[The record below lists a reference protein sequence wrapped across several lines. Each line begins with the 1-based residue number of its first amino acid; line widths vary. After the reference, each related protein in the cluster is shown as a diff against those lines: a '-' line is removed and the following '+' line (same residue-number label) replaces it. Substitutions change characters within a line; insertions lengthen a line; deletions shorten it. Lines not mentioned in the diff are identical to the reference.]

1 MNHSLMIPGIV
12 FCINPKDDAEVV
24 SSSDWREEQDCRE
37 EVKKIAE
44 NGLQA
49 LKAQIGSNLPDQLM
63 IC

>member
-37 EVKKIAE
+37 EVKK
-44 NGLQA
+44 LQRTDYKH
-49 LKAQIGSNLPDQLM
+49 LKHK
-63 IC
+63 